1 MTAPK
6 ADTPTSATP
15 PETVAT
21 PLVMSLACSLNVSSE
36 PLPPL
41 MKSPTSLCLTLVH
54 DLGQVVAEP
63 AHRVADRLREHQQD
77 DAESDDYPQ
86 DEHRRAQRPAPA
98 QAPLHRGRHRREDGD
113 AENGHEDHEQGAPD
127 RRERSGEGDDSGGH
141 EQRPDRYGH
150 LHVHWPR
157 LPARRVSRHHAKRVM
172 TGHPVSDG
180 SSTAMETALWTTQLL
195 LAAIFL
201 ATGLTKLSQ
210 PRAQLAAG
218 PMGWAADVTD
228 LEFRTVGLL
237 EVLGALGLV
246 LPGALGVA
254 PLLTPLA
261 AVGLAMTMI
270 GAIVT
275 HVRMGETDRLA
286 VPLVLLA
293 LTLFV
298 AIERFGHL

>member
-1 MTAPK
+1 
-6 ADTPTSATP
+6 
-15 PETVAT
+15 
-21 PLVMSLACSLNVSSE
+21 
-36 PLPPL
+36 
-41 MKSPTSLCLTLVH
+41 
-54 DLGQVVAEP
+54 
-63 AHRVADRLREHQQD
+63 
-77 DAESDDYPQ
+77 
-86 DEHRRAQRPAPA
+86 
-98 QAPLHRGRHRREDGD
+98 
-113 AENGHEDHEQGAPD
+113 
-127 RRERSGEGDDSGGH
+127 
-141 EQRPDRYGH
+141 
-150 LHVHWPR
+150 
-157 LPARRVSRHHAKRVM
+157 
-172 TGHPVSDG
+172 
-180 SSTAMETALWTTQLL
+180 MEAALLTTQLL

-246 LPGALGVA
+246 LPGALGIA

-293 LTLFV
+293 PRCSSRSRASVTHDE
-298 AIERFGHL
+298 AAHEETPRQRGGGCGNHSPAARRRPACRCGRPSTRSSCRRTR